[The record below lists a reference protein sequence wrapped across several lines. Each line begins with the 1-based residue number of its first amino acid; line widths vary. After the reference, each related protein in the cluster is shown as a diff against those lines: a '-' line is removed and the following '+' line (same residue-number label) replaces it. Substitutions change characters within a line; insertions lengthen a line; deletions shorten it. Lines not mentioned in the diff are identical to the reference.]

1 MFAIALIGSALAKKE
16 EKLIARNKRALH
28 EYEVVSTMEAGIVL
42 TGTEVCSLRE
52 NNCQLTD
59 CFALVRKGEV
69 WLMNLHIAP
78 YSHGNIANPDPDRNR
93 KLLLHKKEIR
103 HLAEQT
109 RERGMA
115 LVPLKM
121 YFAKNNLV
129 KLELAVCRGKKL
141 YDKRHDM
148 ARRQGERDIQRALKE
163 RSR

>member
-1 MFAIALIGSALAKKE
+1 MANKA
-16 EKLIARNKRALH
+16 EKLIARNKRAFH
-28 EYEVVSTMEAGIVL
+28 EYEVITKMEAGIVL

-59 CFALVRKGEV
+59 CFALVRNGEV

-78 YSHGNIANPDPDRNR
+78 YSHGNIANPDSDRNR

-103 HLAEQT
+103 QLFEQT

-115 LVPLKM
+115 LIPLKM

-129 KLELAVCRGKKL
+129 KVELGVCRGKKL
-141 YDKRHDM
+141 YDKRNDM
-148 ARRQGERDIQRALKE
+148 AKRDAKREMERAVKE
-163 RSR
+163 RNRY